1 MNRTFSGH
9 IHIFHAFDIG
19 DDVNFEQIKKEHL
32 LIRKPLQLPRYFK
45 NYHKPF
51 SAELPHPHARSY
63 EGHIRLYPFGAL
75 SLQYK
80 MPFEST
86 LEDLRPLLQKLV
98 AEFSEQSISDA
109 ATIFNDIEPAIKQP
123 NFFHIKKSYILLHV
137 NPQQNLTVSELKDTV
152 GAQIASLLRFDDET
166 LSEFKRNEILKK
178 AFGYY
183 RGDLIAIDSNVSFI
197 YDNDYE
203 DIVDL
208 FEFAN
213 IQHLELQYF
222 DKLLDKQLS
231 TAYNREIIPISPKEL
246 IPFWSTINMSQT
258 QKLSMLQ
265 VEISVITERLENSI
279 RLSEEPYYSE
289 LYEALSS
296 ELDLNNWKES
306 IHKKL
311 AITKDVSDLYENR
324 SEVIRGDMFN
334 TLISILIF
342 LELMLALI
350 SHMS

>member
-1 MNRTFSGH
+1 MQKKFTGH
-9 IHIFHAFDIG
+9 IHLFHALDVG
-19 DDVNFEQIKKEHL
+19 DDINFEKIKKKQL
-32 LIRKPLQLPRYFK
+32 LIHKAHPLPRYFK

-51 SAELPHPHARSY
+51 SAELPHPHSRSY
-63 EGHIRLYPFGAL
+63 EGYVRLHQFGAL

-80 MPFEST
+80 IPFELTFEELRGFVNT
-86 LEDLRPLLQKLV
+86 LSN
-98 AEFSEQSISDA
+98 EFAEQSIADA
-109 ATIFNDIEPAIKQP
+109 STIFKSIESAIEKP
-123 NFFHIKKSYILLHV
+123 NFFHIKKSCVLMHID
-137 NPQQNLTVSELKDTV
+137 PQPDISITELKETY
-152 GAQIASLLRFDDET
+152 GGQIASLLRFDDET
-166 LSEFKRNEILKK
+166 LSEYKKNEILEK

-183 RGDLIAIDSNVSFI
+183 RGDLIIIDGTSAFI

-231 TAYNREIIPISPKEL
+231 TAYNREIIPLNAKEL
-246 IPFWSTINMSQT
+246 IPFWSTLNMNHT

-289 LYEALSS
+289 LYEALNLA
-296 ELDLNNWKES
+296 LDLKNWKES
-306 IHKKL
+306 IERKL
-311 AITKDVSDLYENR
+311 AITKDLSDLYENR

-334 TLISILIF
+334 TLITILIF
-342 LELMLALI
+342 LELLVGLMPK
-350 SHMS
+350 